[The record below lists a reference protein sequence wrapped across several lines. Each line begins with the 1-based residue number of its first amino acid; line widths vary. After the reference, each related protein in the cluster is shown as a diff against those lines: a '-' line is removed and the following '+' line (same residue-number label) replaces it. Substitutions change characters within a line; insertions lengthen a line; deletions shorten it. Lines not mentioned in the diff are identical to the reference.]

1 MLFWNCTLFYSLDL
15 LGCANFAFR
24 REAYVGPARRRDIV
38 SIAQWIEW
46 HDSAPVVGPT
56 MEQLFGSFQET
67 FCPSPCASRSVILVD
82 CAIYTCARPKMSQW
96 RVQRP
101 CSTVKY
107 TLYVKKCLLVL
118 GEFDCAS
125 AIGCQADDSWTVM
138 AIFFYQFFFR
148 TNIGFS
154 RVGYLLGCANYA
166 FRRKAQARPSSR
178 RDMNIFW
185 RQKVQLALTYSRFS
199 LTWIEI
205 RTFSETDWLTD
216 RQIVHWVKCSALEN
230 CAIHTCQDANSTV
243 DSTKALLYT
252 T

>member
-1 MLFWNCTLFYSLDL
+1 MSVSSEPYMLFWNCPFFYSLDL

-125 AIGCQADDSWTVM
+125 AIGCQADDSWTGHGH
-138 AIFFYQFFFR
+138 FFLSVFFFAP
-148 TNIGFS
+148 TLDFPELATFWVVPTMPSGEKH
-154 RVGYLLGCANYA
+154 
-166 FRRKAQARPSSR
+166 RRAHQAGVT
-178 RDMNIFW
+178 W
-185 RQKVQLALTYSRFS
+185 TYFG
-199 LTWIEI
+199 TK
-205 RTFSETDWLTD
+205 
-216 RQIVHWVKCSALEN
+216 KCN
-230 CAIHTCQDANSTV
+230 
-243 DSTKALLYT
+243 
-252 T
+252 